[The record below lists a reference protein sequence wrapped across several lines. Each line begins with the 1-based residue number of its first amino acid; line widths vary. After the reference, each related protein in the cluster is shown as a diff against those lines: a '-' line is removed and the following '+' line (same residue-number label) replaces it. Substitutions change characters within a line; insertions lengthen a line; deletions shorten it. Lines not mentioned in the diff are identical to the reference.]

1 MKFNAIEIVN
11 VLAAVVLLTLVMR
24 RKDAITML
32 LALFAYGALH
42 FGFAA
47 ITLASNESAR
57 LLVELHTEGG
67 GVLAKFSTLALLGV
81 IFTRLSVL
89 AYDTWSRNRL
99 GERKVVS
106 PVLMAMG
113 ILFCGYLLN
122 IRLDDWQQLKNIV
135 SMEALLALL
144 LLGYLGAKGARDVA
158 KLHSWAV
165 GGLLLLLITNCIAIY
180 EVVAQSSWAGTLESS
195 GAMVYRASSILFNPN
210 LLGFWASLVY
220 LGCAYGMHE
229 CKEKGYRGWLLW
241 GMILAAIAIYFSGSR
256 SAGYLLLGA
265 LFVSSMLTKG
275 RSRWLPLTI
284 LPMTMLVIYVGA
296 AWVMPTVLP
305 GKEGWHEIA
314 LLGNRFAQ
322 APLYLANYLLQ
333 LPISV
338 EMISRLSI
346 SSEVV
351 SNIGV
356 PSEVATAIEGRFNG
370 EGRDAGWL
378 VLYQD
383 VGWLGTGAILWIS
396 LKSLQWAVS
405 VYFTRHS
412 VASVYALIILCYCL
426 MSGFVM
432 RFQIF
437 PVWVFMGVILIPSL
451 VFWTKVVNPNLVATD
466 NDARADN

>member
-11 VLAAVVLLTLVMR
+11 VLIVIFLLNIIVCRRDVTTLLLVLFV
-24 RKDAITML
+24 
-32 LALFAYGALH
+32 YGTLH
-42 FGFAA
+42 FGFATPA
-47 ITLASNESAR
+47 LATSESAS

-67 GVLAKFSTLALLGV
+67 GILAKLSAFVLLGV
-81 IFTRLSVL
+81 VFTRLSVL
-89 AYDTWSRNRL
+89 AYDTWLCNQL
-99 GERKVVS
+99 GEREVVS

-122 IRLDDWQQLKNIV
+122 IRPDDWLQLQNVV
-135 SMEALLALL
+135 SMEAFLVLL
-144 LLGYLGAKGARDVA
+144 LLGYLGIKGRARDVA
-158 KLHSWAV
+158 NLHSWAF
-165 GGLLLLLITNCIAIY
+165 GGLLLLLITDCIAIY
-180 EVVAQSSWAGTLESS
+180 EVVTQSSWAGTLESS
-195 GAMVYRASSILFNPN
+195 GAKVYRASSLLFNPN
-210 LLGFWASLVY
+210 LLGFWASLIY

-229 CKEKGYRGWLLW
+229 CKEKGYRGWLFW

-322 APLYLANYLLQ
+322 APLYLVKYSLQ
-333 LPISV
+333 LFGAADIISRIDILSEVISNISV
-338 EMISRLSI
+338 PP
-346 SSEVV
+346 EV
-351 SNIGV
+351 
-356 PSEVATAIEGRFNG
+356 TASIEGRFEG
-370 EGRDAGWL
+370 SGRDAGWL

-383 VGWLGTGAILWIS
+383 VGWLGVGTILWS
-396 LKSLQWAVS
+396 SFKSLQWALRA
-405 VYFTRHS
+405 YFVQHS
-412 VASVYALIILCYCL
+412 VASVYALTAVCYCL
-426 MSGFVM
+426 MTGLVM

-437 PVWVFMGVILIPSL
+437 PVWVFMGVILIPCL
-451 VFWTKVVNPNLVATD
+451 VFWTQAVNSKSG
-466 NDARADN
+466 NDRQ